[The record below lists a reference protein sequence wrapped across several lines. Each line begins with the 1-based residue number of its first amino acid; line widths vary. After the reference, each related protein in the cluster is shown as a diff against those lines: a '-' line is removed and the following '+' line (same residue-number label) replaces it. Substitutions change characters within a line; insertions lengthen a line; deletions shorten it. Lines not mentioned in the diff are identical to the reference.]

1 MITTIILI
9 LVIISFI
16 MIITED
22 LIHINKAKSTLFF
35 GTLCWIL
42 AFIFPI
48 NDSNSV
54 HTNHQLNENLLEI
67 ATLWLFLMS
76 AMTFVAYLNSK
87 GFISA
92 LVQRLLPKSISERG
106 LMFVIA
112 IFAFVFSSFA
122 DNVTATLVA
131 ITVIMNLQFE
141 IKKRLKYATLIIF
154 SVNSGGVSLI
164 TGDVTTLMIF
174 LENKV
179 TITNL
184 LILIIPS
191 FIGVLALAGLLSL
204 KLSGTIYLP
213 QTRLKI
219 EKGDIIIA
227 SIFLLTIS
235 ATLLLNV
242 FYHIPPVLSFL
253 FGLSVMF
260 LVANKL
266 VNKNNQDVL
275 HYIRE
280 VEFDALLFFLGV
292 LLLVGILKET
302 GVLNGFTQLY
312 QILPPLQ
319 VNYIVGFMSSVIDNV
334 PLTAALL
341 KADVEMEVTEWLLLT
356 YATGVGGSILVIG
369 SAAGIIAMS
378 KLKELSFISYFRNI
392 GYLAIA
398 YTVGYVGVYFAANWA
413 LG

>member
-1 MITTIILI
+1 MINTIILI

-22 LIHINKAKSTLFF
+22 LIHINKAKTTLFF

-48 NDSNSV
+48 NSNDSIQ
-54 HTNHQLNENLLEI
+54 TNHQLNENLLEI

-92 LVQRLLPKSISERG
+92 LVQRILPKSISERG

-131 ITVIMNLQFE
+131 IAVVMNLQLE
-141 IKKRLKYATLIIF
+141 VKKRLKYATLIVF

-179 TITNL
+179 TISNL
-184 LILIIPS
+184 LILILPS
-191 FIGVLALAGLLSL
+191 FLGVLTLASLLSFG
-204 KLSGTIYLP
+204 LSGNVQLS

-219 EKGDIIIA
+219 EKPDIIIA
-227 SIFLLTIS
+227 IIFMLTIS
-235 ATLLLNV
+235 GTLLLNV
-242 FYHIPPVLSFL
+242 FFQIPPVLSFL

-260 LVANKL
+260 LVANMLPKK
-266 VNKNNQDVL
+266 KNEDVL

-280 VEFDALLFFLGV
+280 VEYDALLFFLGV
-292 LLLVGILKET
+292 LLLVGILKEI
-302 GVLNGFTQLY
+302 GVLSGFTELY
-312 QILPPLQ
+312 EFLPAMQ

-341 KADVEMEVTEWLLLT
+341 KADVEMKVTEWLMLT

-378 KLKELSFISYFRNI
+378 KIKELSFISYLRNI
-392 GYLAIA
+392 GYLTIA
-398 YTVGYVGVYFAANWA
+398 YTVGYIGVYFAANWA
-413 LG
+413 LA